1 MSAERGYE
9 EHVDLTSDTRYVDVT
24 YRGSAVLKSPILN
37 KDTAF
42 TRQERRDLKLS
53 GLLPDHV
60 DDIEAQLLRVQA
72 QMDLKTT
79 DLGRHVYLN
88 GLMDRNV
95 TLFYRYLLDNLEQM
109 VPIIYTPTVAEA
121 SRHWSKIFRRSRG
134 LYITPRHR
142 GNMREV
148 LHAREYAD
156 RPVVV
161 VTDNERILGIG
172 DQGAGGMGIPIGK
185 LALYTAAAGIHPDRT
200 IPICLDVGTNNEELL
215 ADPLY
220 VGYRERRLQGDEYNE
235 FIDEFV
241 AALQDAHPGAL
252 LQWEDFSNRTSFSNL
267 QRYRDVLP
275 SFNDDIQGTAA
286 MTVAGLIASG
296 RASNHSISDHRVV
309 ILGSGSAGIGI
320 HDQIVAAMVDDGLD
334 SVDAVNRVYVLDSK
348 GLVVDDRDDLTAEKQ
363 RIAVHASTISHW
375 SGGPSWNLEA
385 VVAAAKPTA
394 LIGVSGQAG
403 AFTES
408 VVRTAAMDIDR
419 PVVMPMS
426 NPTSHAEAT
435 PEQIM
440 HWTEGRALVATGS
453 PFPPVNYDGQVHT
466 IGQANNVF
474 IFPGMGLGVVASAA
488 GKVTDGM
495 FLAAAKALA
504 DELTDAD
511 LKTGA
516 LYPSIDRVR
525 HVSRA
530 VALAVFSQ
538 AVADSVAPHVD
549 DVEAVLDSEIWSPE
563 YVAYRAV

>member
-1 MSAERGYE
+1 MKRAYE
-9 EHVDLTSDTRYVDVT
+9 EHFDLTSGTRYVDVSL
-24 YRGSAVLKSPILN
+24 RGSDVLKSPILN

-42 TRQERRDLKLS
+42 TRDERDDLKLS

-60 DDIEAQLLRVQA
+60 DGIEAQLQRVQA

-88 GLMDRNV
+88 SLMDRNV
-95 TLFYRYLLDNLEQM
+95 TLFYRYLLDNLEKM

-121 SRHWSKIFRRSRG
+121 SRHWSQIFRRSRG

-142 GNMREV
+142 GKIREV
-148 LHAREYAD
+148 LQARYYAE
-156 RPVVV
+156 RPIVV

-200 IPICLDVGTNNEELL
+200 IPVCLDVGTNNEELL
-215 ADPLY
+215 SDPLY
-220 VGYRERRLQGDEYNE
+220 VGYREHRLTGDDYDS

-241 AALQDAHPGAL
+241 TALRKAHPGAL
-252 LQWEDFSNRTSFSNL
+252 LQWEDFSNRTSFTNL

-286 MTVAGLIASG
+286 MTVAGLIAAG
-296 RASNHSISDHRVV
+296 RASHHSISEHRVV

-320 HDQIVAAMVDDGLD
+320 HDHIVAAMVDDGLD
-334 SVDAVNRVYVLDSK
+334 SIAALNRVYVLDSK
-348 GLVVDDRDDLTAEKQ
+348 GLVVDSRDDLNPEKH
-363 RIAVHASTISHW
+363 RIAVHASAVADW
-375 SGGPSWNLEA
+375 PGGPVWDLDA
-385 VVAAAKPTA
+385 VVAGAKPTA

-408 VVRTAAMDIDR
+408 VVRSAAMDIDR

-435 PEQIM
+435 PEEIM

-504 DELTDAD
+504 DELTASDFSA
-511 LKTGA
+511 GA

-530 VALAVFSQ
+530 VAIAVFRQ
-538 AVADSVAPHVD
+538 AIADGVAPAVTN
-549 DVEAVLDSEIWSPE
+549 VEAAIDTEIWAPE
-563 YVAYRAV
+563 YVPYRAV